1 MMMGITWIYILHTA
15 ILCIIIQE
23 GRIICGV
30 GITGV
35 IMIFI
40 GIIIIGDITIII
52 LRTIGMLFIIIM
64 VLISLHI
71 LLTVRGNRRI
81 RYIGIFR

>member
-1 MMMGITWIYILHTA
+1 MYILHTA

-23 GRIICGV
+23 GRISGGV

-64 VLISLHI
+64 VLISLHTLHI
-71 LLTVRGNRRI
+71 VRGNRRI